1 LDQLSKIRIG
11 FLISGYGSNLLKV
24 LLNLQKDPHS
34 NFIPSLI
41 LSNKNIIKDIKNKSR
56 EIDKNIKIHENVT
69 NLNIIDFTNSD
80 LIFSIGYMKKIKKNI
95 FDKNLTINLH
105 PSILPNYKGLMTH
118 KRMIINNEKYYGFTI
133 HRVNESIDDG
143 EVLFQKA
150 SKLKN
155 LNEYDLNKA
164 HKKLEHDN
172 VYKALK
178 KICTILDK
186 L

>member
-1 LDQLSKIRIG
+1 MDQLSKVRIG

-24 LLNLQKDPHS
+24 LLNLQKDPSS

-41 LSNKNIIKDIKNKSR
+41 LSNKDIIKDIKNKSKK
-56 EIDKNIKIHENVT
+56 IDKNIKIYENIH
-69 NLNIIDFTNSD
+69 NLDKIDFNNSD

-95 FDKNLTINLH
+95 FDKYLTINLH
-105 PSILPNYKGLMTH
+105 PAILPNYKGLMTH
-118 KRMIINNEKYYGFTI
+118 KRMIMNNEKYYGFTI
-133 HRVNESIDDG
+133 HKVNESIDDG
-143 EVLFQKA
+143 EILFQKV

-155 LNEYDLNKA
+155 SNEYDLNKA

-178 KICTILDK
+178 KICALLYK